1 MTASGSISTGSENS
15 LRENFQVVFVG
26 HVDHGKSTLLGRIYA
41 DTDSIPEGHVEK
53 VMDICR
59 QQGKDFEYAFLFD
72 AFLEEQQQGV
82 TIDTARTFFNWKNRE
97 YIIIDAPGHKEF
109 LKNMISGAARAD
121 AAVLLIDAD
130 EGIRQQSKQHGYM
143 LSLLGIRQVAVV
155 VNKMDLLGFDEK
167 RFREI
172 ERDFAAYLKSLDVN
186 ARHFIP
192 ASARE
197 GDNVVEGTDK
207 MPWYNGPTV
216 LEALERFEKLPP
228 PSNQP
233 LRFPVQDVYKFD
245 ERRIIVGRIASGTLK
260 VGERLVFSPSNKS
273 ALVKTIETFSVPIP
287 PSSISAG
294 WSTGVTLDEQIFIE
308 RGEIAS
314 LAEAPPEVSSLF
326 RANVF
331 WMGTEPLREGETYL
345 IRLATRETEMKV
357 STIHNIIDAETLQT
371 TRSGGEIPR
380 YGVAEVS
387 IWTKH
392 PIAFDRYSDIE
403 VTGRFVI
410 VDGYDVSGGGIITEP
425 LEDELREF
433 RQEARLRDF
442 LWRKGEVKLSE
453 RISRYGHN
461 PALILFTGDQGTGK
475 ARLGRKLERRL
486 FSGGKYVYLLD
497 AKNIQLSLGRDLSEA
512 DKMEMVRRF
521 SEVAQILLRCGMI
534 VASTT
539 NTFALADHQPIR
551 ELVHPHSVVT
561 VHMAFEKGELP
572 EKTDLDFL
580 ESDDL
585 DEAARTIIKRMTEM
599 EILL

>member
-1 MTASGSISTGSENS
+1 MEET

-41 DTDSIPEGHVEK
+41 DTGSIPDGHVEK
-53 VMDICR
+53 VQEICK

-72 AFLEEQQQGV
+72 AFIEEQEQGV

-121 AAVLLIDAD
+121 AAMLVIDAA

-143 LSLLGIRQVAVV
+143 LSLLGIKQVAVV

-172 ERDFAAYLKSLDVN
+172 EKEFSAYLRDLDVN
-186 ARHFIP
+186 AKYFVP

-197 GDNVVEGTDK
+197 GQNVVERSEGIS
-207 MPWYNGPTV
+207 WYTGPTV

-228 PSNQP
+228 RADLP
-233 LRFPVQDVYKFD
+233 LRYPIQDVYKFD
-245 ERRIIVGRIASGTLK
+245 DRRIIAGRVSSGALK
-260 VGERLVFSPSNKS
+260 IGDNLVFSPSNKT
-273 ALVKTIETFSVPIP
+273 AVIKTIETFNVPIP
-287 PSSISAG
+287 PTSISAG
-294 WSTGVTLDEQIFIE
+294 WSTGITLDEQIFIE

-314 LAEAPPEVSSLF
+314 LAEEAPKVSSLF

-331 WMGTEPLREGETYL
+331 WMGMNSLVEGKSYEL
-345 IRLATRETEMKV
+345 RLATQEMEMTV
-357 STIHNIIDAETLQT
+357 SKIHNIIDAETLGMT
-371 TRSGGEIPR
+371 ESRGEIPR
-380 YGVAEVS
+380 YGVAEVT
-387 IWTKH
+387 IQTKH
-392 PIAFDRYSDIE
+392 PIAFDCYSDIE
-403 VTGRFVI
+403 LTGRFVI
-410 VDGYDVSGGGIITEP
+410 VDGYDVSGGGIIVES
-425 LEDELREF
+425 LVDDLQKYRE
-433 RQEARLRDF
+433 EARHRDF
-442 LWRKGEVKLSE
+442 LWRKGEVKLNE
-453 RISRYGHN
+453 RMARHGHN
-461 PALILFTGDQGTGK
+461 PALILFTGDKDTGK
-475 ARLGRKLERRL
+475 ARLGRKLERKL
-486 FSGGKYVYLLD
+486 FSGGRQVYLLD

-512 DKMEMVRRF
+512 DKMEMVRQF

-534 VASTT
+534 VVSTT

-551 ELVHPHSVVT
+551 ELVHPHPVVT
-561 VHMAFEKGELP
+561 VHMAFEKGTLP
-572 EKTDLDFL
+572 ENTDLDFL

-585 DEAARTIIKRMTEM
+585 DEAAKLIVKIMEEM